1 MRDGRMLTGHRI
13 DKYKDLLSFC
23 CSSPIRLINVCFSL
37 SLSRGV
43 GRMEKR
49 EIDELEP
56 YLEKRNGF
64 SWLPQ
69 SDTEYYASEAAHANV
84 KFSQHERDV
93 MNIPDYLLWS
103 IGNFF
108 LFFVL
113 GIVCIILS
121 VRVREHKRT
130 LDYDTTL
137 KISKRALTLNIFS
150 TVVGIAFL
158 VTMLALLINKS
169 STTF

>member
-1 MRDGRMLTGHRI
+1 
-13 DKYKDLLSFC
+13 
-23 CSSPIRLINVCFSL
+23 
-37 SLSRGV
+37 
-43 GRMEKR
+43 MEKR
-49 EIDELEP
+49 EIGELEP

-69 SDTEYYASEAAHANV
+69 SDTEYYASEAAHANL
-84 KFSQHERDV
+84 KLSQHERDV
-93 MNIPDYLLWS
+93 MNVPDYLLWS

-108 LFFVL
+108 LFFIL
-113 GIVCIILS
+113 GIICIILS

-130 LDYDTTL
+130 HEYEKTL
-137 KISKRALTLNIFS
+137 KISKRTLTMNIFS
-150 TVVGIAFL
+150 TIIGIGFL

>member
-1 MRDGRMLTGHRI
+1 
-13 DKYKDLLSFC
+13 
-23 CSSPIRLINVCFSL
+23 
-37 SLSRGV
+37 
-43 GRMEKR
+43 MEKQ

-69 SDTEYYASEAAHANV
+69 SDTDYYASEAAHARV

-113 GIVCIILS
+113 GIICIILS

-137 KISKRALTLNIFS
+137 KISRRTFFLNIIS
-150 TVVGIAFL
+150 TIAGIAFL

-169 STTF
+169 SSTF

>member
-1 MRDGRMLTGHRI
+1 
-13 DKYKDLLSFC
+13 
-23 CSSPIRLINVCFSL
+23 
-37 SLSRGV
+37 
-43 GRMEKR
+43 MEKR

-69 SDTEYYASEAAHANV
+69 SDTEYYASAAAYANI
-84 KFSQHERDV
+84 KFSQNERDV

-113 GIVCIILS
+113 GIICIILS

-130 LDYDTTL
+130 MDYETTL
-137 KISKRALTLNIFS
+137 KISRRALVLNIFS
-150 TVVGIAFL
+150 TVLGIAFL

-169 STTF
+169 SSTF

>member
-1 MRDGRMLTGHRI
+1 MRDGRLLTGYRS
-13 DKYKDLLSFC
+13 DK
-23 CSSPIRLINVCFSL
+23 
-37 SLSRGV
+37 GV

-49 EIDELEP
+49 EIGELEP

-69 SDTEYYASEAAHANV
+69 NDTDYYVSEAVHANL
-84 KFSQHERDV
+84 KYSQQERDV

-108 LFFVL
+108 LFFVF
-113 GIVCIILS
+113 GIICIILS

-130 LDYDTTL
+130 HDYDKTL
-137 KISKRALTLNIFS
+137 KISKRTLVMNIFS
-150 TVVGIAFL
+150 TISGIAFL

-169 STTF
+169 STSF

>member
-1 MRDGRMLTGHRI
+1 
-13 DKYKDLLSFC
+13 
-23 CSSPIRLINVCFSL
+23 
-37 SLSRGV
+37 
-43 GRMEKR
+43 MEKR
-49 EIDELEP
+49 EIGELEP

-69 SDTEYYASEAAHANV
+69 NDTEYYASEAAHANV
-84 KFSQHERDV
+84 KVCQHERDV
-93 MNIPDYLLWS
+93 MNVPDYLLWS

-113 GIVCIILS
+113 GIICIILS

-130 LDYDTTL
+130 MDYDTTL
-137 KISKRALTLNIFS
+137 KISKRTLIVNIFS
-150 TVVGIAFL
+150 TIVGLAFL
-158 VTMLALLINKS
+158 ITMLALLINKS

>member
-1 MRDGRMLTGHRI
+1 MRSGQLLTGYRS
-13 DKYKDLLSFC
+13 DKYTGL
-23 CSSPIRLINVCFSL
+23 FSYCL
-37 SLSRGV
+37 KENSTIFFFSIRGV

-49 EIDELEP
+49 EIGELEP
-56 YLEKRNGF
+56 YLEKRSGF

-69 SDTEYYASEAAHANV
+69 SDTEYYASEAAHANL
-84 KFSQHERDV
+84 KFTQHERDV

-108 LFFVL
+108 LFFVF

-130 LDYDTTL
+130 LNYDQTL
-137 KISKRALTLNIFS
+137 KISKRTLAMNIFS
-150 TVVGIAFL
+150 TVIGIGFL

-169 STTF
+169 STSF

>member
-1 MRDGRMLTGHRI
+1 MRNGQLMTGYRS
-13 DKYKDLLSFC
+13 DK
-23 CSSPIRLINVCFSL
+23 
-37 SLSRGV
+37 GV

-49 EIDELEP
+49 EIGELEP
-56 YLEKRNGF
+56 YLEKRAGF

-69 SDTEYYASEAAHANV
+69 SDTEYYASEAAHANL
-84 KFSQHERDV
+84 KFTQHERDV

-113 GIVCIILS
+113 GIICIILS

-130 LDYDTTL
+130 LEYDKTL
-137 KISKRALTLNIFS
+137 KISKRTLTMNIFS
-150 TVVGIAFL
+150 TVIGIGFL

>member
-1 MRDGRMLTGHRI
+1 MTI
-13 DKYKDLLSFC
+13 DFPLPFP
-23 CSSPIRLINVCFSL
+23 SS
-37 SLSRGV
+37 GV

-69 SDTEYYASEAAHANV
+69 SDTEYYASEAAHATL
-84 KFSQHERDV
+84 KITQHERDV

-113 GIVCIILS
+113 GIICIILS
-121 VRVREHKRT
+121 VRVREHKLT
-130 LDYDTTL
+130 HDYETTL

-150 TVVGIAFL
+150 TVIGIAFL

>member
-1 MRDGRMLTGHRI
+1 
-13 DKYKDLLSFC
+13 
-23 CSSPIRLINVCFSL
+23 
-37 SLSRGV
+37 
-43 GRMEKR
+43 MEKR
-49 EIDELEP
+49 EIGELEP
-56 YLEKRNGF
+56 YLEKRSGF

-69 SDTEYYASEAAHANV
+69 SDTDYYASEAAHATL

-113 GIVCIILS
+113 GIICIILS

-137 KISKRALTLNIFS
+137 KLSKRALITNIMS
-150 TVVGIAFL
+150 TVIGIAFL
-158 VTMLALLINKS
+158 VIMLALLINKS

>member
-1 MRDGRMLTGHRI
+1 MTVDI
-13 DKYKDLLSFC
+13 LSPFP
-23 CSSPIRLINVCFSL
+23 SS
-37 SLSRGV
+37 GV

-64 SWLPQ
+64 SWLPP
-69 SDTEYYASEAAHANV
+69 SDTEYYASEAAHATL
-84 KFSQHERDV
+84 KSTQHERDV
-93 MNIPDYLLWS
+93 RNIPDYLLWS

-113 GIVCIILS
+113 GIICIILS
-121 VRVREHKRT
+121 VRVREHKLT
-130 LDYDTTL
+130 HDYETTL
-137 KISKRALTLNIFS
+137 KISKRALLLNIFS
-150 TVVGIAFL
+150 TVIGIAFL

>member
-1 MRDGRMLTGHRI
+1 MYDGRLLTGYRS
-13 DKYKDLLSFC
+13 DK
-23 CSSPIRLINVCFSL
+23 
-37 SLSRGV
+37 GV

-49 EIDELEP
+49 EIGELEP

-69 SDTEYYASEAAHANV
+69 QDTDYYASEAVHNNL
-84 KFSQHERDV
+84 KLTQQERDV

-108 LFFVL
+108 LFFVF
-113 GIVCIILS
+113 GIICIILS

-130 LDYDTTL
+130 LDYEQTL
-137 KISKRALTLNIFS
+137 KISKRALVLNIFS
-150 TVVGIAFL
+150 TIAGIAFV
-158 VTMLALLINKS
+158 VTMLALLISKS
-169 STTF
+169 SSSF

>member
-1 MRDGRMLTGHRI
+1 
-13 DKYKDLLSFC
+13 
-23 CSSPIRLINVCFSL
+23 
-37 SLSRGV
+37 LSRGV

-64 SWLPQ
+64 TWLPQ
-69 SDTEYYASEAAHANV
+69 SDTEYYASEAAHANE
-84 KFSQHERDV
+84 KISQNKRDL

-108 LFFVL
+108 LFFVF
-113 GIVCIILS
+113 GIICIILS

-130 LDYDTTL
+130 KDYDTTL
-137 KISKRALTLNIFS
+137 KMSKRTLIMNIF
-150 TVVGIAFL
+150 TTIIGITFL
-158 VTMLALLINKS
+158 VTMLTLLINKS
-169 STTF
+169 STNF

>member
-1 MRDGRMLTGHRI
+1 
-13 DKYKDLLSFC
+13 
-23 CSSPIRLINVCFSL
+23 
-37 SLSRGV
+37 
-43 GRMEKR
+43 MEKR
-49 EIDELEP
+49 EIGELEP

-69 SDTEYYASEAAHANV
+69 HDTEYYASEAAHATL
-84 KFSQHERDV
+84 KSTQHERDV
-93 MNIPDYLLWS
+93 MNVPDYLLWS

-108 LFFVL
+108 LFFIL
-113 GIVCIILS
+113 GIICIILS

-137 KISKRALTLNIFS
+137 KISRRALTMNIFS
-150 TVVGIAFL
+150 TVIGLAFL